1 MDDHCRW
8 WVKGSPTEMKWER
21 GILDLDVFR
30 DDIVIVK
37 GDDLNE
43 MDGDGNG
50 NRIGRDVVMG
60 MGMEW
65 NGVGT
70 GMRVDGK

>member
-1 MDDHCRW
+1 
-8 WVKGSPTEMKWER
+8 MKWER